1 VGSIMTDLDFE
12 ALKNELDELRRANAD
27 LQFRLS
33 SAPPKGLSNL
43 DGAADGAAPAHEPE
57 NTGRVT
63 GEALQQSERALRK
76 SEARFRAVIEKS
88 KDAVVL
94 SSADGR
100 TLYMSPAGERI
111 FGADVAALVNRDGF
125 ELIYPDDRDHFRRL
139 LARLIECPSETVN
152 AEFRILRSDGTF
164 RWIEATARNLLDD
177 PEVSAVV
184 GNFRDVTEQRL
195 AQEMNARLASIV
207 EYSDDAIMGST
218 LDGVIQSWNQAAH
231 RLYGYP
237 AQEIIGQSASILI
250 PPDRKTELRG
260 ILDRLHEGIAI
271 NRLETVR
278 KRKDGTLFEVALTLS
293 PVKDEKGRLVGVSAI
308 GRDLAEQRHAEAALR
323 RTEQQLR
330 QAQKLE
336 AVGSLAGGIAHD
348 FNNLLSVILT
358 YSTTLIRDLAPGDP
372 MRAELEEVKRAAEK
386 ASDLTR
392 QLLAFGGRQILRPAV
407 IDMNRIIG
415 GMQKIFGRVVG
426 EQIELTLI
434 LAQGLDRTHADPGQM
449 EQVIMNLVVNARDA
463 MPHGGK
469 VTIETANASFGE
481 MQLAEP
487 LSCPPG
493 AYVLVTVTD
502 TGQGMDEPTRA
513 RMFEPFFSTKKDKGT
528 GLGLATVFGIVKQS
542 GGYVWADSEV
552 GHGTTFKIALPST
565 QAGRTTTSSTP
576 PAEHQLKLRG
586 SETILL
592 VEDEEQVRGAVR
604 NLLRRNGYHVL
615 EAQSPGD
622 ALLVSE
628 QYSGSI
634 HLLLT
639 DVIMPRMTGPE
650 LASRLLLLRPSIHVL
665 YMSGYA
671 NRSIERT
678 GVLDQAFSFLQKPV
692 TPDALLGKVREV
704 IDGVRRPLPA

>member
-1 VGSIMTDLDFE
+1 LEHGFLRAEAPILRADGTRRLVEFASTILAPHLFLSILRDVTDQRAAVE
-12 ALKNELDELRRANAD
+12 ALR
-27 LQFRLS
+27 
-33 SAPPKGLSNL
+33 
-43 DGAADGAAPAHEPE
+43 
-57 NTGRVT
+57 
-63 GEALQQSERALRK
+63 QSELALRK
-76 SEARFRAVIEKS
+76 SEARFRALIEKS
-88 KDAVVL
+88 KDAVSL
-94 SSADGR
+94 TAADGT
-100 TLYMSPAGERI
+100 TLYVSPAASAIGGR
-111 FGADVAALVNRDGF
+111 DVSSLVNRDGADSVHP
-125 ELIYPDDRDHFRRL
+125 EDRATFRTAMARL
-139 LARLIECPSETVN
+139 LEEPDEMVN
-152 AEFRILRSDGTF
+152 VEVRVIHKDGSI
-164 RWIEATARNLLDD
+164 RWIEASGRNLLHD
-177 PEVSAVV
+177 PDVAAIV
-184 GNFRDVTEQRL
+184 GNFRDVTEQRR
-195 AQEMNARLASIV
+195 AQDMNARLASIV
-207 EYSDDAIMGST
+207 EYSDDAIMGSG
-218 LDGVIQSWNQAAH
+218 LDGTITSWNHAAE
-231 RLYGYP
+231 RLYGWR
-237 AQEIIGQSASILI
+237 ADDIIGRSASVLI
-250 PPDRKTELRG
+250 PADRKPELRAM
-260 ILDRLHEGIAI
+260 LDRLGTGQPI

-278 KRKDGTLFEVALTLS
+278 IRRDSTSFEVALTLS
-293 PVKDEKGRLVGVSAI
+293 PVKDGKGRLVGVSVI
-308 GRDLAEQRHAEAALR
+308 GRDLAEQRIAEAALR
-323 RTEQQLR
+323 KTEQQLR

-407 IDMNRIIG
+407 IDMNRIIA
-415 GMQKIFGRVVG
+415 GMQKIFGRLVG
-426 EQIELTLI
+426 ETIELTLQ

-469 VTIETANASFGE
+469 LTIETANTRFNELQA
-481 MQLAEP
+481 AEP

-493 AYVLVTVTD
+493 SYVVVTVTD
-502 TGQGMDEPTRA
+502 TGQGMDEATRA
-513 RMFEPFFSTKKDKGT
+513 RMFEPFFTTKRDKGT

-542 GGYVWADSEV
+542 GGYIWAESEI
-552 GHGTTFKIALPST
+552 GSGTAFRIALPST
-565 QAGRTTTSSTP
+565 QAGRTSTTSSLP
-576 PAEHQLKLRG
+576 PPEPQLKLRG

-592 VEDEEQVRGAVR
+592 VEDEEQVRGAIR

-628 QYSGSI
+628 QFSGTV

-650 LASRLLLLRPSIHVL
+650 LASRLIATRPTIRVL

-678 GVLDQAFSFLQKPV
+678 GVLDQELAFLQKPV
-692 TPDALLGKVREV
+692 TPDTLLGKVREV
-704 IDGVRRPLPA
+704 IDGAHRPPASAS